1 MSSIGSVGG
10 FRPPPPKPP
19 SFDTLDSDSSGSLS
33 LDEFQSGAPKGA
45 DSAKSEALFKAID
58 SDSDG
63 SVTKA
68 ESDAFKAK
76 AEKAGQQLQ
85 SFLFGLQSG
94 QTSSASDSTTSDDT
108 DIFSQIDANSDGSI
122 AKDEFTQAFSMGT
135 SDSTSALGDLFDAI
149 DSNSD
154 GSISKDETKALQDTL
169 KAAGPPPP
177 PPPAQDAS
185 SEDTDDQDIFSQL
198 DANSDGSVAKDEFLS
213 ALSSDKTASG
223 SSDLL
228 SKLFDA
234 IDSDKN
240 GSISKDEQTA
250 FQQALDKRGPPPQPP
265 AAFLNASQSYGSVYQ
280 LGASNSATSSYSQAA

>member
-94 QTSSASDSTTSDDT
+94 QTTTASDSTTSDET

-122 AKDEFTQAFSMGT
+122 AKDEFTQAFSTGT

-154 GSISKDETKALQDTL
+154 GSISKDETKAFQDTL

-177 PPPAQDAS
+177 PPPQDAS
-185 SEDTDDQDIFSQL
+185 SEDSDDQDIFSQL

-213 ALSSDKTASG
+213 ALSSDKTAS
-223 SSDLL
+223 SDLL

-250 FQQALDKRGPPPQPP
+250 LQQAQDKRGPPPQPP
-265 AAFLNASQSYGSVYQ
+265 AAFFNASQSYGSAYQ
-280 LGASNSATSSYSQAA
+280 LGASSSATSSYSQAA

>member
-19 SFDTLDSDSSGSLS
+19 SFDTLDGDSSGSLS
-33 LDEFQSGAPKGA
+33 LDEFQSGAPKGT
-45 DSAKSEALFKAID
+45 DTAKSEALFKAID

-94 QTSSASDSTTSDDT
+94 QTSSASDSTTSDET

-149 DSNSD
+149 DSDSD
-154 GSISKDETKALQDTL
+154 GSISKDEQTAFQDTL

-185 SEDTDDQDIFSQL
+185 SEDSDDQDIFSQL

-213 ALSSDKTASG
+213 ALSSDKTAS
-223 SSDLL
+223 SDLL

-250 FQQALDKRGPPPQPP
+250 FQQASDKRGPPPQPS
-265 AAFLNASQSYGSVYQ
+265 AAFLNASQSYGNVYQ
-280 LGASNSATSSYSQAA
+280 LGASSSATSSYSQAA

>member
-94 QTSSASDSTTSDDT
+94 QTTTASDSTTSDET
-108 DIFSQIDANSDGSI
+108 DIFSQIDANSDGNI
-122 AKDEFTQAFSMGT
+122 AKDEFTQAFSTGT

-154 GSISKDETKALQDTL
+154 GSISKDETKAFQDTL

-177 PPPAQDAS
+177 PPPQDAS
-185 SEDTDDQDIFSQL
+185 SEDSDDQDIFSQL

-213 ALSSDKTASG
+213 ALSSDKTAS
-223 SSDLL
+223 SDLL

-250 FQQALDKRGPPPQPP
+250 FQQAQDKRGPPPQPP
-265 AAFLNASQSYGSVYQ
+265 AAFFNASQSYGSAYQ
-280 LGASNSATSSYSQAA
+280 LGASSSATSSYSQAA